1 MKHEIFVTKTLTRL
15 LEEQPLEIVER
26 KGIGHPDT
34 LCDGIAERISVEY
47 TRWCREHGGVLLH
60 HNFDKVQLVAGEVD
74 VHYGGGEMLKPIRI
88 QIAGRGTTQ
97 TPDGRPI
104 PVHLIALKAAKTYL
118 RQTMRYLDPDRHCII
133 DCYAGPGAGVLAHT
147 VDQVTAND
155 TSIGVAHWPL
165 SLLETAVYQSC
176 QAINEQLIE
185 QFPIGEDVKVMGVR
199 LGEEI
204 SLTCAVPFLAEAVQ
218 NQAEYQVLKVAVREA
233 IAAEAQELVSR
244 PVKVH
249 LNMADDE
256 DAGDVY
262 LTLTGTS
269 AEQGDDGAVG
279 RGNRISGLI
288 TPFRPSSLEATAGKN
303 AISHVGKLYNVLA
316 LEAAKAIVSGVGGV
330 RQAQVFL
337 LSQIGQPLDRPFVAA
352 ADVQP
357 AGQTLDSNTISE
369 VKAVMNDCL
378 SQVDK
383 IRGKIIQGEVPLF

>member
-1 MKHEIFVTKTLTRL
+1 MKSEIIVTKTITSPP
-15 LEEQPLEIVER
+15 EEQPVEIVER

-47 TRWCREHGGVLLH
+47 SRWCREHGGVLLH

-104 PVHLIALKAAKTYL
+104 PVHLIALKAAKAYL
-118 RQTMRYLDPDRHCII
+118 RQTMRYLDPERHCIV
-133 DCYAGPGAGVLAHT
+133 DCYAGPGAGELAHT

-165 SLLETAVYQSC
+165 SLLETAVYHTC
-176 QAINEQLIE
+176 QAINEELIE

-204 SLTCAVPFLAEAVQ
+204 SLTCAVPFMAEGVQ
-218 NQAEYQVLKVAVREA
+218 NQSEYQALKAAVREA
-233 IAAEAQELVSR
+233 IAIQAQAVVSR
-244 PVKVH
+244 PVAVH
-249 LNMADDE
+249 LNTADNE
-256 DAGDVY
+256 EMGDVY

-288 TPFRPSSLEATAGKN
+288 TPFRASSLEAAAGKN

-316 LEAAKAIVSGVGGV
+316 LEAAKAIVEQVEGV

-337 LSQIGQPLDRPFVAA
+337 LSQIGRPLDRPFVAA
-352 ADVQP
+352 AEVQP
-357 AGQTLDSNTISE
+357 TRHKIDADTIGE
-369 VKAVMNDCL
+369 VKAVIVDCL
-378 SQVDK
+378 GQVDK
-383 IRGKIIQGEVPLF
+383 IREKIIQGEVPLF